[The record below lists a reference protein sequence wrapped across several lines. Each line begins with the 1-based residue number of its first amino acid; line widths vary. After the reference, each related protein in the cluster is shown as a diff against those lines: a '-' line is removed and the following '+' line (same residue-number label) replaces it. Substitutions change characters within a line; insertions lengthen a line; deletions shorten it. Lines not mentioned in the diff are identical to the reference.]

1 MKKIS
6 GILMAVFLFGCTS
19 GGEVKPTKV
28 SENTNMWAQYQDNRP
43 DVEYIAV
50 SNQSLNTIT
59 KSIAGIY
66 GTTLSLTDKTITQ
79 IENNKVV
86 ASLEKVRKTSGQEAY
101 DKEVNALT
109 GEDKKAYLLYINNE
123 VNNLSV
129 VAGYLINATKL
140 GLEISKLV
148 SDPNQLTSS
157 MFELPKVIKAGSL
170 AKDQLAFSVKALS
183 WMKEYSDRLKA
194 AKALRDRK

>member
-109 GEDKKAYLLYINNE
+109 GEDKK
-123 VNNLSV
+123 SV
-129 VAGYLINATKL
+129 FTLH
-140 GLEISKLV
+140 
-148 SDPNQLTSS
+148 
-157 MFELPKVIKAGSL
+157 
-170 AKDQLAFSVKALS
+170 
-183 WMKEYSDRLKA
+183 
-194 AKALRDRK
+194 